1 MEYKKFET
9 IAKKLVGKFTDM
21 PKEWDGKEAILAMK
35 EGGSRQWKQME
46 WIGFY
51 FEFLCEKYLSSE
63 DTDSFMVKDER
74 GSYGKTQFDG
84 FFKIPWDYKAHA
96 TNTSSH
102 NVVINDREAIENA
115 IKDYGSVGVIMAI
128 GGVEYND
135 EDRTFQKWH
144 SELKGGVSEYE
155 KERKKRGAWSR
166 LRKTKF
172 TLQQILFIQI
182 TTALLENTG
191 SFQKNFRNADGS
203 PRREKVLLNLEKL
216 SETDYYSIDF

>member
-1 MEYKKFET
+1 MEYTQFET
-9 IAKKLVGKFTDM
+9 IAKKLADKLKGV
-21 PKEWDGKEAILAMK
+21 PKEWDGKAAILAMK
-35 EGGSRQWKQME
+35 EGGSRHWKQME

-63 DTDSFMVKDER
+63 DADSFMVKDER
-74 GSYGKTQFDG
+74 SSYGNTQFDS
-84 FFKIPWDYKAHA
+84 FFEIPWDYKAHA

-102 NVVINDREAIENA
+102 TVVINDREAIENA
-115 IKDYGSVGVIMAI
+115 IQDYGAVGVIMAI
-128 GGVEYND
+128 GEVEYND
-135 EDRTFQKWH
+135 EDRSFQKWH
-144 SELKGGVSEYE
+144 SELKGGISDYE

-172 TLQQILFIQI
+172 SLQQILFIQI

-216 SETDYYSIDF
+216 NETDYYSVDL